1 MKIIIHFI
9 RFLGFILLLI
19 ISNKKV
25 FSQAPESM
33 NYQAVIRNSSGN
45 LVTNQLV
52 NIKINIL
59 KGGIN
64 GVSVYEEVFS
74 PITNNFGS
82 ISLQIGNGTVL
93 NGLFS
98 NITWGSDSY
107 FVETSADIL
116 GGNNFNVISTTQ
128 FLSVPYALYSK
139 VSDSIRG
146 HINNDFEF
154 PIGSILI
161 SENPNDT
168 TLINNNFMLLSSSVQ
183 NHTTFSQSNNTVN
196 DTLQTIDWET
206 VFQYNITENYLMS
219 NFGGGGG
226 KSAFYFQDKIYLIF
240 NKSGTIIKFDLVN
253 NTAEYS
259 ASSTGWSNDLYYE
272 TSIWTGNDFFIF
284 RSGDGQVFNN
294 ELWKYNP
301 TSNIWSQI
309 NLDVNHIPRMYPE
322 MHWTGAELLF
332 SGGFTNHD
340 NPYQNFLIKY
350 NPVTNIWSNLSNIN
364 SPSPR
369 YGHVSI
375 LENNK
380 LYVWG
385 GIAGIG
391 DIDTYNNGMNLG
403 HYIFETNGVTVYNNG
418 FIYDLN
424 TNNWTSMSSGPLSSR
439 HLPVHCWIE
448 NKILIYGGVL
458 STGSPDGAL
467 YDPQIDSWT
476 MISGISDINFTS
488 YGNNSVFDGNKLILV
503 DNQRLIS
510 EYYNFQDDS
519 WSSISG
525 QVPKLNNYI
534 FNSDLLI
541 KIDSNLSYA
550 IDISGCGE
558 NGCTT
563 VLLKKCIEREFPGIS
578 SSSSNYFKTLYYYV
592 KQ

>member
-93 NGLFS
+93 NDLFS

-240 NKSGTIIKFDLVN
+240 NTRL
-253 NTAEYS
+253 
-259 ASSTGWSNDLYYE
+259 
-272 TSIWTGNDFFIF
+272 
-284 RSGDGQVFNN
+284 
-294 ELWKYNP
+294 
-301 TSNIWSQI
+301 
-309 NLDVNHIPRMYPE
+309 
-322 MHWTGAELLF
+322 
-332 SGGFTNHD
+332 
-340 NPYQNFLIKY
+340 
-350 NPVTNIWSNLSNIN
+350 
-364 SPSPR
+364 
-369 YGHVSI
+369 
-375 LENNK
+375 
-380 LYVWG
+380 
-385 GIAGIG
+385 
-391 DIDTYNNGMNLG
+391 
-403 HYIFETNGVTVYNNG
+403 
-418 FIYDLN
+418 
-424 TNNWTSMSSGPLSSR
+424 
-439 HLPVHCWIE
+439 
-448 NKILIYGGVL
+448 KI
-458 STGSPDGAL
+458 
-467 YDPQIDSWT
+467 
-476 MISGISDINFTS
+476 
-488 YGNNSVFDGNKLILV
+488 
-503 DNQRLIS
+503 
-510 EYYNFQDDS
+510 
-519 WSSISG
+519 
-525 QVPKLNNYI
+525 
-534 FNSDLLI
+534 DLL
-541 KIDSNLSYA
+541 
-550 IDISGCGE
+550 
-558 NGCTT
+558 
-563 VLLKKCIEREFPGIS
+563 
-578 SSSSNYFKTLYYYV
+578 
-592 KQ
+592 